1 MSEFRVIETQEQLDA
16 IMKDRLERKAKEVEK
31 KYEGFLS
38 PEQVEAKITEA
49 SKQIASLSEQLKEKE
64 TEISTLN
71 DKTKALEVDAIKI
84 KVVNDLGLPFG
95 LASRLSGT
103 TEEEIKA
110 DAESLKTFVAPVKVP
125 PLANPEGEKT
135 VDPTTSALIAMA
147 KDLS

>member
-1 MSEFRVIETQEQLDA
+1 MSEFKVIETQEQLDA

-64 TEISTLN
+64 TEITTLN
-71 DKTKALEVDAIKI
+71 DKAKALEVDALKT

-110 DAESLKTFVAPVKVP
+110 DAESLKAFVAPVKVP
-125 PLANPEGEKT
+125 PLANPESEH
-135 VDPTTSALIAMA
+135 VDSTTSALLQMA
-147 KDLS
+147 KSLG